1 MKSWLTPPP
10 NTARWGHP
18 GNSGRVDE
26 EAAVTPLSSQG
37 SLSLSQ
43 DKNWLFA
50 VNAGSGTLSVFRLV
64 DSSLILTDQVATEGA
79 EPVSVS
85 QNGNLVYVLNA
96 AGSSSV

>member
-1 MKSWLTPPP
+1 MKSWLNAT
-10 NTARWGHP
+10 TEYGTLGSSQKFRTGGRGSG
-18 GNSGRVDE
+18 GNAD
-26 EAAVTPLSSQG
+26 PLSSQG

-50 VNAGSGTLSVFRLV
+50 VDAGSGTLSVFRV
-64 DSSLILTDQVATEGA
+64 VGSSLILTDQVATEGA

-96 AGSSSV
+96 A